1 MKQELH
7 SRAAGESRLDVAYRI
22 NALRC
27 TKARDA
33 ERPKLMLLRDA
44 AALSEAGRSSSTMQ
58 AVEWG
63 RLHTMSRVV
72 FLLTAGIDGENE
84 ALATKS
90 WGEFNPVEKAAIQ
103 VAMRG
108 LRASL
113 IGAQAL
119 CRS

>member
-1 MKQELH
+1 
-7 SRAAGESRLDVAYRI
+7 
-22 NALRC
+22 
-27 TKARDA
+27 
-33 ERPKLMLLRDA
+33 
-44 AALSEAGRSSSTMQ
+44 MQ

-63 RLHTMSRVV
+63 RLYTTSRVV
-72 FLLTAGIDGENE
+72 FLLMAGIDGENE
-84 ALATKS
+84 ALATKN
-90 WGEFNPVEKAAIQ
+90 WGEFNPVEQAAIQ